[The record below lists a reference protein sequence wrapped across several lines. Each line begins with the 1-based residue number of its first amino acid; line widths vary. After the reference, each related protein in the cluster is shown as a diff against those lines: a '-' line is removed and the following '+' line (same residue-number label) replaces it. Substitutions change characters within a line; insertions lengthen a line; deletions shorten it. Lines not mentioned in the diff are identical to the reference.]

1 MASREPIGDVAASGL
16 QAHDLSLD
24 LRHIFELSLDLM
36 CIADAEGRL
45 CAVSASAVTVLGY
58 QPQELLGRRFLELVH
73 PDDVERTSRAHQS
86 LIAGATVVEFE
97 NRYARK
103 DGSIVDLSWSASWS
117 RAAGVS
123 YSIARD
129 ITQRKRAEAQRESE
143 REDLRMS
150 LVRLELAQSIA
161 RLGYWERDVST
172 DRMDAY
178 GQAKAILG
186 MSEDQTLDPA
196 TFLRQIVDEDRAH
209 VIAGYTSVN
218 RGSGEP
224 SSLQFRVKRAD
235 GSIGHVYA
243 QRRIIR
249 DASGKTLRVIGTLQD
264 VTERHAADL
273 ERQRYSSQLAF
284 LADAARTV
292 NSLLTL
298 EELQQTITGIA
309 RDLVGAHAGASHFS
323 VNDKD
328 SYCRSH
334 SDKYACLDAQEL
346 LGEPRPENAI
356 EAAIVSA
363 GRRTGTIRVADKRE
377 GSFSANDERVLA
389 QLADLAAVG
398 LENTRLYAELED
410 RVRRRTQ
417 ELEQSNRE
425 LEAFSYSVSHD
436 LRGPLRAIAGFT
448 GLLRD
453 RHYETI
459 DAEGRR
465 YIDRVLAGTQ
475 RMSSLIDNL
484 LELGRVTRTEIRWEP
499 VDLSSLA
506 QSIASRLREAAPA
519 RAAIITIEP
528 DRKVH
533 GDLRLMEIAL
543 ENLLDNA
550 WKFTAPRATAQI
562 RFGARSGDGGD
573 SVFYVQDNGV
583 GFDPRYAANLFGVFQ
598 RLHASSEFPGTG
610 VGLATVQRIV
620 QRHGGRIWAEAEA
633 GRGATFYFTIARG
646 SQGGL

>member
-1 MASREPIGDVAASGL
+1 VASRELIGDAAANGS

-36 CIADAEGRL
+36 CTADAEGCLR
-45 CAVSASAVTVLGY
+45 AVSASAAKILGY
-58 QPQELLGRRFLELVH
+58 QPEELIGRRFLELVH
-73 PDDVERTSRAHQS
+73 PDDVERTLRAHQS
-86 LIAGATVVEFE
+86 LIAGASVVEFE
-97 NRYARK
+97 NRYVRK
-103 DGSIVDLSWSASWS
+103 DGAIVDLSWSASWS
-117 RAAGVS
+117 QVAGVS

-129 ITQRKRAEAQRESE
+129 ITQRKRNEAQRESE
-143 REDLRMS
+143 REALQMS

-161 RLGYWERDVST
+161 RLGYWERDVT
-172 DRMDAY
+172 NDRMDAY

-186 MSEDQTLDPA
+186 LSEDQVLDPA
-196 TFLRQIVDEDRAH
+196 TFMRQVLEEDRAH
-209 VIAGYTSVN
+209 VIAGYSSIN
-218 RGSGEP
+218 RGDNAPTSM
-224 SSLQFRVKRAD
+224 QFRVKRAD
-235 GSIGHVYA
+235 GSIGYVYA
-243 QRRIIR
+243 QRRIVR
-249 DASGKTLRVIGTLQD
+249 DASGKAIRVIGTLQD

-284 LADAARTV
+284 LSDAARKV

-298 EELQQTITGIA
+298 EELQQAITDIA
-309 RDLVGAHAGASHFS
+309 RELVDAHAAASHVS
-323 VNDKD
+323 VNDRD
-328 SYCRSH
+328 SYAGSH
-334 SDKYACLDAQEL
+334 SEEYLSLDAQQPL
-346 LGEPRPENAI
+346 IEPPTGSAI
-356 EAAIVSA
+356 AAAIVSA
-363 GRRTGTIRVADKRE
+363 GRRIGTIRVANKRE
-377 GSFSANDERVLA
+377 GGFTETDERILT

-398 LENTRLYAELED
+398 LENARLYAELED

-465 YIDRVLAGTQ
+465 YLDRVLAGTQ

-484 LELGRVTRTEIRWEP
+484 LELGRVTRTEIKWEP

-506 QSIASRLREAAPA
+506 QSIANRLRETAPV
-519 RAAIITIEP
+519 RAATITIEP
-528 DRKVH
+528 DRMVY

-550 WKFTAPRATAQI
+550 WKFTAPRPDAQI
-562 RFGARSGDGGD
+562 RFGAQPDRAGDT
-573 SVFYVQDNGV
+573 VFYVQDNGV

-646 SQGGL
+646 GQGGR